1 MQAAHAFE
9 PTEAD
14 IREPHIPTLL
24 VWVSIAEC
32 AVLAG
37 AAAVLFLAPT
47 TGHDI
52 WPWLLTPFNTR
63 FLGALYLA
71 SLANIVPLLV
81 VRRPVPARLVT
92 TMILVFSTIV
102 FFTSIGH
109 PHQFRWSE
117 PSAYAW
123 FFLFVSVPTAA
134 AYYTWYL
141 WTRVPVPA
149 APPSRLRP
157 WLVAAGIPLGGYG
170 LALLFAPGT
179 ASDFWPWSLDE
190 FHARVY
196 SGIFVTLAVGAAIV
210 ARVGFAAERRTLGAT
225 GAVMGAFAIVALGVV
240 DADVHKVAWSSAG
253 TIAWLA
259 MFGAMAL
266 GGAALAVSARGV

>member
-1 MQAAHAFE
+1 MQATHAVDSAPSEFSD
-9 PTEAD
+9 PRLPA
-14 IREPHIPTLL
+14 PLL
-24 VWVSIAEC
+24 WISVAEC

-37 AAAVLFLAPT
+37 AAALLFLAPT
-47 TGHDI
+47 TARDI

-81 VRRPVPARLVT
+81 VRRRVPARVVT
-92 TMILVFSTIV
+92 AMLLVFSTIV

-141 WTRVPVPA
+141 WTRVPLPA
-149 APPSRLRP
+149 PSRSRLRP
-157 WLVAAGIPLGGYG
+157 WLLAAAVPLGGYG
-170 LALLFAPGT
+170 FALLFAPNT
-179 ASDFWPWSLDE
+179 AADFWPWPLDE

-196 SGIFVTLAVGAAIV
+196 SGIFLTLAVGAAIV
-210 ARVGFAAERRTLGAT
+210 ARAGFAAERRTLGAT

-240 DADVHKVAWSSAG
+240 DADVHKVDWTTAG
-253 TIAWLA
+253 TVAWLA

-266 GGAALAVSARGV
+266 GGAALAVSARGG